1 MAKRIGEVTT
11 HRTVLDGSERILVTP
26 GPDESVSS
34 TDMEH
39 IKVEDLV
46 KPDLAIPDDYT
57 TLSRSALKESLDLKI
72 PLSQKGS
79 PSGVATLDEAG
90 KVPSTQLPS
99 YVDDVI
105 EYDSFAAL
113 PATGET
119 GKIYVTK
126 DTNLQYRWGGSAYT
140 EISKSL
146 ALGET
151 SESAYRGDRGKIGY
165 DHSQLTGANP
175 HGVTKALVGL
185 GLVDN
190 TPDANKPV
198 SGPQQEALD
207 LKLNKADVADN
218 YDGGATKALSAEK
231 GKDLNT
237 RVSVLEGRK
246 YGLYGFK
253 KHKLTGNCIPLYD
266 SVDLGPIPVIRGSR
280 DVGFTN
286 PYKDIRIFHWRSC
299 LMDTKQNV
307 LAYYGQAGYDTPTH
321 DSQSY
326 EAEIPKAYIKVWE
339 DEYYTYKV
347 VSEVPQLDGMFVPGA
362 FRDNLGRE
370 MPFAYVDK
378 YRRGVL
384 NGYSVSR
391 PDVLPEVSITL
402 NAAELKAEAV
412 DNTMLWTGSPEELDW
427 YITFVGEIMACNT
440 DSQAAYGQGMSSMPY
455 SSSHTVVTATTDANT
470 VIVSNATADAFKVS
484 MNVKLGSALGSGQS
498 FDDRTIQSIT
508 DNGDGTSTIVVDGAP
523 FSTVVGYIL
532 HAHRQ
537 VTTSYEAEQIGE
549 DCGFILHNG
558 RPETQ
563 VENWI
568 NGIAGHG
575 GNVYEFSFGLL
586 RYDNYVYLCHDRYQ
600 FGHNDDPRNNPAY
613 KNVGF
618 FEQTDGGTYG
628 WIKNMALV
636 GEDPYV
642 IEWVSELGASDITHY
657 ADRAYYLAPDWRGT
671 RIVLRRFYWYIGSN
685 CGRRGLNGRNDLSN
699 LNWNFGWRA
708 SPSKLPKQV
717 S

>member
-1 MAKRIGEVTT
+1 MSAIINGI
-11 HRTVLDGSERILVTP
+11 TVLTP
-26 GPDESVSS
+26 
-34 TDMEH
+34 
-39 IKVEDLV
+39 EDLKKISQILPQV
-46 KPDLAIPDDYT
+46 TATDNMLLVVEQTNGTGANTSVGSI
-57 TLSRSALKESLDLKI
+57 RASLV
-72 PLSQKGS
+72 PLTQKGAS
-79 PSGVATLDEAG
+79 NGVATLGSDGKIPASQIPALALVSVFTVASEAEMLALTAEQG
-90 KVPSTQLPS
+90 DMAIRTDTNMSYILSQSPSTTLENW
-99 YVDDVI
+99 I
-105 EYDSFAAL
+105 ELAGLSAL
-113 PATGET
+113 IQAHAGRTDNPHS
-119 GKIYVTK
+119 VTK
-126 DTNLQYRWGGSAYT
+126 EQ
-140 EISKSL
+140 
-146 ALGET
+146 
-151 SESAYRGDRGKIGY
+151 
-165 DHSQLTGANP
+165 
-175 HGVTKALVGL
+175 VGL
-185 GLVDN
+185 GSVDN
-190 TPDANKPV
+190 TPDADKPV

-207 LKLNKADVADN
+207 LKLNKADVEDN

-253 KHKLTGNCIPLYD
+253 KHKLTGNCLPLYD

-339 DEYYTYKV
+339 DEFYTYKV

-412 DNTMLWTGSPEELDW
+412 DTTMLWTGNPEELDW

-470 VIVSNATADAFKVS
+470 VIVSNATADAFKPS
-484 MNVKLGSALGSGQS
+484 INVKLGSALGSGQS

-671 RIVLRRFYWYIGSN
+671 RIVLRRFFWNSGSY
-685 CGRRGLNGRNDLSN
+685 CGRRSLHGNYDLSFS
-699 LNWNFGWRA
+699 LWRIGWRA